1 MAFKGL
7 IDFIATLEKNKE
19 LHRISPFV
27 NPELEITE
35 VADRTFKA
43 GGKALLFEN
52 TGTPFPLL
60 INAFGSDR
68 RMAMALSAKD
78 LSSAGDEIERLLGL
92 LSGAR
97 NHQHKLRLLASLITL
112 RRFMPERTTGKGI
125 CQQIVHVDPDLGIL
139 PVLKC
144 WPHDAGRFITLPLV
158 HTIHPQTG
166 SPNIGMYRMQIIDSK
181 TTAIH
186 WQRHKTGASHFEAW
200 KKAGMKMPVSVALGG
215 DPVYTYCST
224 APLPEGISEYI
235 LAGFLRKKSVTLSK
249 CITNDLFVPSDADI
263 IIEGFVDPSEDP
275 VNEGPFGDHTGFY
288 SLSDLYPAFHVTCI
302 SHSRSAIYP
311 ATIVGIPP
319 MEDSLFAKATE
330 KIFLSPVRLAIQPEV
345 ADIHM
350 PQAGAAHNLVIVKI
364 NKAYPGQG
372 MKVIT
377 SLSGAGQMMFTK
389 YMVLVSGDVDIRNYR
404 DLAATVFKN
413 TAFGSDILFF
423 KGPLDVLDHSSGS
436 FTFGGKAGIDATVKL
451 AEELTG
457 RRLPPDQVPLPAAAL
472 VDEWLNVPFI
482 ARYGIISPGNDCPIL
497 IVAVSRHE
505 NENYALKI
513 RELLQQGDYGNIFRL
528 IIAVDNSVDIND
540 NFIIVWQVLANS
552 DPVRDHTMI
561 SVNSILIDGTAKPA
575 GREGY
580 PGRWPNIVCSD
591 AKTIEAVSRNW
602 EKMGFEEFVPSPSL
616 RHTPMLGKGGAELTW

>member
-7 IDFIATLEKNKE
+7 IDFIATLEKNKD
-19 LHRISPFV
+19 LQRISTFV
-27 NPELEITE
+27 DPELEIAE

-43 GGKALLFEN
+43 AGKALLFEN

-68 RMAMALSAKD
+68 RMAAALSAKD
-78 LSSAGDEIERLLGL
+78 LSSAGNEIERLFEL
-92 LSGAR
+92 LSGTQ
-97 NHQHKLRLLASLITL
+97 NLQNKLRLLPGLIKL
-112 RRFMPERTTGKGI
+112 RRFMPLKTRWKGM
-125 CQQIVHVDPDLGIL
+125 CQQVIHADPDLGII

-166 SPNIGMYRMQIIDSK
+166 SPNIGMYRMQIIDTK

-186 WQRHKTGASHFEAW
+186 WQRHKTGANHYEAW

-235 LAGFLRKKSVTLSK
+235 LAGFLRKKSVTLVK

-263 IIEGFVDPSEDP
+263 VIEGFVDPSEDLI
-275 VNEGPFGDHTGFY
+275 NEGPFGDHTGFY

-302 SHSRSAIYP
+302 THSRNAVYP
-311 ATIVGIPP
+311 ATVVGIPP

-350 PQAGAAHNLVIVKI
+350 PGAGTAHNLVIVKI
-364 NKAYPGQG
+364 NKSYPGQG

-389 YMVLVSGDVDIRNYR
+389 YMLLVSGDVDIRNYR
-404 DLAATVFKN
+404 DLAEKVFKN
-413 TAFGSDILFF
+413 ANFGSDILFF
-423 KGPLDVLDHSSGS
+423 KGPLDVLDHSSAS
-436 FTFGGKAGIDATVKL
+436 FTFGGKAAVDATVKL
-451 AEELTG
+451 PEELTG
-457 RRLPPDQVPLPAAAL
+457 RRLSPDQVPLPGAAQS
-472 VDEWLNVPFI
+472 DEWLNVPFI
-482 ARYGIISPGNDCPIL
+482 TRYRIISPGIGCAIL
-497 IVAVSRHE
+497 IIAVNRRE
-505 NENYALKI
+505 NEDFAVKVG
-513 RELLQQGDYGNIFRL
+513 ELLRQKYNGNIFRL
-528 IIAVDNSVDIND
+528 VIAVDNSVDIND
-540 NFIIVWQVLANS
+540 NYLIAWQVLANS
-552 DPVRDHTMI
+552 DPVRDHAMI
-561 SVNSILIDGTAKPA
+561 SVNSVFIDGTAKPA
-575 GREGY
+575 REGY

-591 AKTIEAVSRNW
+591 ARTIEAVSRKW

-616 RHTPMLGKGGAELTW
+616 RHTGMPGKGGAEINR